1 MGAQITRTGGKPA
14 NGQSYRQMAKELKD
28 IMWEEFNQAAQE
40 GEAEA
45 KAWIKIAG
53 TGATWTGPFKGRY
66 GPSRG
71 RIDTG
76 AMLDAIRYSVTKG
89 GANLLVRVGWISQ
102 YEKYFTAQDEGF
114 DAPGFRNAHQD
125 VEGMHM
131 MAHLRFYMR
140 DRIDEATDRA
150 MRRMSNAL

>member
-1 MGAQITRTGGKPA
+1 MGAHYTRTGGKPVG
-14 NGQSYRQMAKELKD
+14 GQSYREMAKELQD
-28 IMWEEFNQAAQE
+28 ILWEEYQQAAKE

-45 KAWIKIAG
+45 KAWIKVAG
-53 TGATWTGPFKGRY
+53 TGMTWTGPFKGRY
-66 GPSRG
+66 GPNRG

-76 AMLDAIRYSVTKG
+76 RMLDAVRYSVTKG
-89 GANLLVRVGWISQ
+89 GANLLVRVGWLGQ
-102 YEKYFTAQDEGF
+102 YEDYFTAQDEGF
-114 DAPGFRNAHQD
+114 DAPGFRHAHQE

-150 MRRMSNAL
+150 LKRVFDGL